1 MSGLCHVSILIIKS
15 SFMYSFW
22 KAGET
27 HTDLLRGDHEHV
39 AFYFQ
44 QSNDWQTV
52 KLLTNTDKQTLLLNW
67 MTAADLSRHKQQR
80 EHHEWSILRDVL
92 KPYDLIQLTN
102 QTFRQ
107 KDTRDAAHL
116 YLTINQQ
123 QVACR

>member
-1 MSGLCHVSILIIKS
+1 MNMWPFIFNKG
-15 SFMYSFW
+15 
-22 KAGET
+22 T
-27 HTDLLRGDHEHV
+27 TD
-39 AFYFQ
+39 
-44 QSNDWQTV
+44 NTV